1 METEEEQTAINNI
14 YFNCVLNKKIV
25 IQPKFLNENLDEYI
39 YQYLKKNVEGKC
51 LHEGYVKH
59 ESIKI
64 IKKSIGSI
72 SGNRFTGDITYNIIF
87 TADLCNPVIGN
98 IIECKVKFIN
108 KLGILANNDPIKVIV
123 GKQFHINDNEM
134 NKINENDIIK
144 VQVIAKKFN
153 LNEKEIRVVAKL
165 YSEHQD
171 EAINILPKKE
181 IIMSDLPATINDE
194 FDDEYADLDQLSNQD
209 EEEDNENYEE
219 QDEEFDDLE
228 DEEQDEPEEYDNPI
242 VINNPEKNEM
252 DADDIEI
259 DESDLE
265 EDDAEDEYEEDV
277 DYK

>member
-1 METEEEQTAINNI
+1 METEEEQIAINNI

-59 ESIKI
+59 DSIKI

-165 YSEHQD
+165 YSEHED
-171 EAINILPKKE
+171 NTINILPKKE

-194 FDDEYADLDQLSNQD
+194 FDDEYADLDQLSNQGED
-209 EEEDNENYEE
+209 EEEEL
-219 QDEEFDDLE
+219 DEDFDDLD
-228 DEEQDEPEEYDNPI
+228 DEEQDETEEYGNPI
-242 VINNPEKNEM
+242 TINNPEKNEM

-265 EDDAEDEYEEDV
+265 EDEEEDEEDDT

>member
-1 METEEEQTAINNI
+1 MSMETEEEQIAINNI

-59 ESIKI
+59 DSIKI

-165 YSEHQD
+165 YSEHED
-171 EAINILPKKE
+171 NTINILPKKE
-181 IIMSDLPATINDE
+181 IIMSDLPATINNE
-194 FDDEYADLDQLSNQD
+194 FDDEYADLDQLSNHD
-209 EEEDNENYEE
+209 EDNEEE
-219 QDEEFDDLE
+219 LDENFDDLD
-228 DEEQDEPEEYDNPI
+228 DEEQDETEEYDNPI
-242 VINNPEKNEM
+242 TINNPEKNEM

-265 EDDAEDEYEEDV
+265 EDEEEDEEDDT